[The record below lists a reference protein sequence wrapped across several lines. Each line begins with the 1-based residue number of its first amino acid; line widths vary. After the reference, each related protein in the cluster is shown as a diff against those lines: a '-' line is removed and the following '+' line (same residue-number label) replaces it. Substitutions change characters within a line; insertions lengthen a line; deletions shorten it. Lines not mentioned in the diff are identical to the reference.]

1 METNSSAHLARGV
14 LIGRIETLAIGQIDA
29 ALSFEGRLAAE
40 NGWTQAFAVRVARE
54 YRRFLALMA
63 LSDEPLTPSD
73 AIDQAWHLHM
83 VYTRDYWHGLCRDIL
98 GRDMHHEPTAG
109 GPEHREQYRRQ
120 YSHTLEL
127 YRATFGASPPAD
139 IWPAPAERFS
149 GRFQRVDLTRTT
161 LLDAR
166 MARWIRLGAAGLA
179 VAAIVGMKSLGA
191 LLPIGVVIVL
201 MILSASWNTRRSGRR
216 TRSGSDSCTADFS
229 YGDGA
234 DNCDGGDGGCGGGC
248 GGE

>member
-14 LIGRIETLAIGQIDA
+14 LVGRIEALAIGQIDA

-63 LSDEPLTPSD
+63 LSDEQLTPSD

-98 GRDMHHEPTAG
+98 GRDIHHEPTAG
-109 GPEHREQYRRQ
+109 GPEHRERYRRQ

-127 YRATFGASPPAD
+127 YRATFGAAPPAD
-139 IWPAPAERFS
+139 IWPEPSERFS
-149 GRFQRVDLTRTT
+149 GRFQRVDLARAI

-166 MARWIRLGAAGLA
+166 IARWIGPGAAGLA
-179 VAAIVGMKSLGA
+179 VAGLAGMQGLA
-191 LLPIGVVIVL
+191 AVLPIGVVIVL
-201 MILSASWNTRRSGRR
+201 MVLSALWNTRRSGRR
-216 TRSGSDSCTADFS
+216 TRSGSDGCTADFS
-229 YGDGA
+229 FG
-234 DNCDGGDGGCGGGC
+234 DGGDSGCSGGCGGGC
-248 GGE
+248 GGG